1 MEISEVVG
9 RVDYGGSLPV
19 ENVQALASNNLEEIP
34 PRYLW
39 PEMEFEDQY
48 CSIEENLHIPVI
60 DLGKLIDP
68 QFTSPENELEK
79 LHLACRDWGFFQVI
93 NHGVPEELIEQMKI
107 DTEDFFKLPLEEKK
121 AYAQLPNNIEGYGQ
135 AFVVSEDQKLDWGDM
150 LFILPQPIPQRNL
163 RFWPS
168 IPTSFRATLDKY
180 STELQRVTIC
190 LLRLMARNLGLEPVK
205 LTSMFEEGV
214 QGIRMNYYP
223 PCMQSNKVMGLA
235 PHSDA
240 TGLTLLIQVND
251 VQGLQIKKNDK
262 WVPIEPIPGAFIVNI
277 GDIIE
282 IVSNGEYK
290 SIEHRAVVNPRK
302 ERLSI
307 AAFHSPNMRTMIGPV
322 PDIVKENTANYKTI
336 NHEDY
341 IRLIIASKL
350 DGKTLLGHMKSEH
363 CKIDE

>member
-39 PEMEFEDQY
+39 PEMEYEEY

-60 DLGKLIDP
+60 DLGKLIGN
-68 QFTSPENELEK
+68 QFTSPEDELEK
-79 LHLACRDWGFFQVI
+79 LHSACRDWGFFQLI
-93 NHGVPEELIEQMKI
+93 NHGVPEELIEQMKT

-121 AYAQLPNNIEGYGQ
+121 AYAQLPNDIEGYGQ
-135 AFVVSEDQKLDWGDM
+135 TFVVSEDQKLNWGDM
-150 LFILPQPIPQRNL
+150 LLILPQPIPQRNL

-180 STELQRVTIC
+180 STEVQRLTIR
-190 LLRLMARNLGLEPVK
+190 LLRLMERNLGLEPEK

-223 PCMQSNKVMGLA
+223 PCMQANKVMGLA

-251 VQGLQIKKNDK
+251 VHGLQIKKNEK
-262 WVPIEPIPGAFIVNI
+262 WVPIEPIPKAFIVNI

-282 IVSNGEYK
+282 IMSNGEYK
-290 SIEHRAVVNPRK
+290 SIEHRAVVNRRK

-322 PDIVKENTANYKTI
+322 PDIVKENTANYKNI

-341 IRLIIASKL
+341 FRLVIASKP
-350 DGKTLLGHMKSEH
+350 DGKTLLDHMKSEH